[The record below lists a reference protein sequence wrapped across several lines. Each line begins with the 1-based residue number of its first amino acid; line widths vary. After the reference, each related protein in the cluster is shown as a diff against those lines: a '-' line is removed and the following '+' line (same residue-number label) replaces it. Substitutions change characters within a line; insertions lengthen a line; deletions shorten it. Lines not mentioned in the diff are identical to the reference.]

1 MLDYIEDMFIESG
14 ILLNALLLGVMIS
27 FIVVTSPTVFKTL
40 DKEHSKN
47 FLRFIFPRLFNFCF
61 LISTLMF
68 LLFALAEF
76 SFGMVV
82 GIAISISF
90 LINTYF
96 LTPRINKMRDL
107 MLTGHVES
115 EKQFKKLHFASVLL
129 YLLSMVFIVSIFIVY
144 YSRLFSL

>member
-1 MLDYIEDMFIESG
+1 M
-14 ILLNALLLGVMIS
+14 NALLLGVMIS

-40 DKEHSKN
+40 DEEHSKK

-61 LISTLMF
+61 LISTIMF
-68 LLFALAEF
+68 LFFVLADF

-82 GIAISISF
+82 AIAISISF

-107 MLTGHVES
+107 MLTGHVGSES
-115 EKQFKKLHFASVLL
+115 QFKKLHFASVLL
-129 YLLSMVFIVSIFIVY
+129 YLASMISIVSIFVFY
-144 YSRLFSL
+144 YTRSFYL

>member
-1 MLDYIEDMFIESG
+1 MFVEIG
-14 ILLNALLLGVMIS
+14 ILINALLLGVMIS

-40 DKEHSKN
+40 DEEHSKK

-68 LLFALAEF
+68 LFFALAEF

-82 GIAISISF
+82 AIAISISF

-107 MLTGHVES
+107 MLTGHVGS
-115 EKQFKKLHFASVLL
+115 EKQFKNLHFASVLL
-129 YLLSMVFIVSIFIVY
+129 YLASMISIVSIFVFY
-144 YSRLFSL
+144 YTR

>member
-1 MLDYIEDMFIESG
+1 MFVETG
-14 ILLNALLLGVMIS
+14 ILINALLLGVMIS

-40 DKEHSKN
+40 DEEHSKK

-68 LLFALAEF
+68 LFFALAEF

-82 GIAISISF
+82 AIAISISF

-107 MLTGHVES
+107 MLTGHVGS
-115 EKQFKKLHFASVLL
+115 EKQFKNLHFASVLL
-129 YLLSMVFIVSIFIVY
+129 YLASMISIVSIFVFY
-144 YSRLFSL
+144 YTR

>member
-1 MLDYIEDMFIESG
+1 MFVETG
-14 ILLNALLLGVMIS
+14 ILINALLLGVMIS

-40 DKEHSKN
+40 DEEHSKK

-68 LLFALAEF
+68 LFFALAEF

-82 GIAISISF
+82 AIAISISF

-107 MLTGHVES
+107 MLTGHVGS
-115 EKQFKKLHFASVLL
+115 EKQFKKLHFASVFLFL
-129 YLLSMVFIVSIFIVY
+129 ANMISIVSIFVVY
-144 YSRLFSL
+144 YTR

>member
-1 MLDYIEDMFIESG
+1 MFVETG
-14 ILLNALLLGVMIS
+14 ILINALLLGVMIS

-40 DKEHSKN
+40 DEEHSKK

-68 LLFALAEF
+68 LFFALAEF

-82 GIAISISF
+82 AIAISISF

-107 MLTGHVES
+107 MLTGHVGS

-129 YLLSMVFIVSIFIVY
+129 YLASMISIVSIFVFY
-144 YSRLFSL
+144 YTI

>member
-1 MLDYIEDMFIESG
+1 MFVETG
-14 ILLNALLLGVMIS
+14 ILVNALLLGVMIS

-40 DKEHSKN
+40 DEEHSKK

-68 LLFALAEF
+68 LFFALAEF

-82 GIAISISF
+82 AIAISISF

-107 MLTGHVES
+107 MLAGDVGS
-115 EKQFKKLHFASVLL
+115 EKQFKRLHFASVLL
-129 YLLSMVFIVSIFIVY
+129 YLASMISIVSIFVFY
-144 YSRLFSL
+144 YTR

>member
-1 MLDYIEDMFIESG
+1 MFAETG
-14 ILLNALLLGVMIS
+14 ILINALLLGVMIS

-40 DKEHSKN
+40 DEEHSKK

-68 LLFALAEF
+68 LFFALAEF

-82 GIAISISF
+82 AIAISISF

-107 MLTGHVES
+107 MLTGHVGS

-129 YLLSMVFIVSIFIVY
+129 YLASMISIVSIFVFY
-144 YSRLFSL
+144 YIL

>member
-1 MLDYIEDMFIESG
+1 MFIDSG

-40 DKEHSKN
+40 DEEHSKN

-68 LLFALAEF
+68 LFFALAEF

-115 EKQFKKLHFASVLL
+115 DKQFKKLHFASVLL
-129 YLLSMVFIVSIFIVY
+129 YLLSMVLIVSIFIVY

>member
-1 MLDYIEDMFIESG
+1 MLVETG
-14 ILLNALLLGVMIS
+14 ILISALLLGVMIS

-40 DKEHSKN
+40 DEEHSKK

-68 LLFALAEF
+68 LFFALADF

-82 GIAISISF
+82 AIAISIGF

-107 MLTGHVES
+107 MLTGHIGS
-115 EKQFKKLHFASVLL
+115 EKQFKKLHFASVFLFL
-129 YLLSMVFIVSIFIVY
+129 ASMISIVSIFVFY
-144 YSRLFSL
+144 YTR

>member
-1 MLDYIEDMFIESG
+1 MLIEVG
-14 ILLNALLLGVMIS
+14 ILLNGLLLGVMVS

-40 DKEHSKN
+40 DEEHSKK

-68 LLFALAEF
+68 LFFALAEF

-82 GIAISISF
+82 AIAISISF

-107 MLTGHVES
+107 MLTDNVGS

-129 YLLSMVFIVSIFIVY
+129 YLASMISVVSIFVFY
-144 YSRLFSL
+144 YTRLFYL

>member
-1 MLDYIEDMFIESG
+1 MFIESG

-40 DKEHSKN
+40 DEEHSKN

-68 LLFALAEF
+68 LFFALAEF

-129 YLLSMVFIVSIFIVY
+129 YLLSMVFIGSIFIVY